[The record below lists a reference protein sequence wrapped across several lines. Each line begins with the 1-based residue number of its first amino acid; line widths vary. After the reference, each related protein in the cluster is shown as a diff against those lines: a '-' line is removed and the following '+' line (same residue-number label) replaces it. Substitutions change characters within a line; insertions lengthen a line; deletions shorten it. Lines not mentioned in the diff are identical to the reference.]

1 MAGTLGVTSTS
12 SSEMSQL
19 VAAEGAVIKKATLVS
34 GQNLSRGDVL
44 ERSSQKMTQLATAA
58 NARAVLAEDCDASS
72 ADKDCWIIVLGHLR
86 YSDLGWPTMSAA
98 DKKTALE
105 ALEDKG
111 ISVDIDHTTV
121 ELTA

>member
-1 MAGTLGVTSTS
+1 MAGTLGVTSNS
-12 SSEMSQL
+12 NDELSQL
-19 VAAEGAVIKKATLVS
+19 VAAEGATMKKATLVS

-58 NARAVLAEDCDASS
+58 SARAILAEDCDASS
-72 ADKDCWIIVLGHLR
+72 ADTDCWIYVSGHFR
-86 YSDLGWPTMSAA
+86 YADLGWPTMSAA

-105 ALEDKG
+105 NLEDKG

-121 ELTA
+121 EATV